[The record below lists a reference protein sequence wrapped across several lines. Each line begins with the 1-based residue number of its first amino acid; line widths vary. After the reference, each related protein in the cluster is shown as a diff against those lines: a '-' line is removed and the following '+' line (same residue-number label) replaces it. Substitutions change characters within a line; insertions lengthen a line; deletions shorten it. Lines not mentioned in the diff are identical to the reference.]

1 MAPILELRH
10 KVVPADAMHPASNLV
25 IVADPK
31 GQDESIIE
39 PADSL
44 VASSSTM

>member
-31 GQDESIIE
+31 VMVNESSS
-39 PADSL
+39 PRSL
-44 VASSSTM
+44 VAASSTV